1 MLQPSPTSV
10 AERPRPIVVL
20 VDAMVSGAG
29 GPDGGGGHE
38 HDVSSWRCWLPD
50 DPRIEHGGTDHEV
63 AARAIR

>member
-1 MLQPSPTSV
+1 
-10 AERPRPIVVL
+10 L

-38 HDVSSWRCWLPD
+38 HEAGSWRCGLPD
-50 DPRIEHGGTDHEV
+50 DPRIDQGGTDHEV